1 MTNNINPIR
10 LGITGNQY
18 YKKEEKEDLAKDSR
32 KQAQA
37 APEERKTLETDA
49 VLSYLATKNADI
61 LPSKGKKTV
70 DVSKYVNAEQAARI
84 EEFMKAFEEY
94 DLLLAPTTT
103 TAAYKLG
110 KGLSDPLK
118 SFMDDVLVIPANMA
132 GLPALNLP
140 AGFNDKHIPI
150 GVQIIGAPFDEA
162 RIYQLASF
170 LEEKLNLDLRGGHHE
185 WL

>member
-84 EEFMKAFEEY
+84 EEFMKAFE
-94 DLLLAPTTT
+94 
-103 TAAYKLG
+103 
-110 KGLSDPLK
+110 
-118 SFMDDVLVIPANMA
+118 DD
-132 GLPALNLP
+132 
-140 AGFNDKHIPI
+140 FN
-150 GVQIIGAPFDEA
+150 QISGIT
-162 RIYQLASF
+162 
-170 LEEKLNLDLRGGHHE
+170 LEEFPDLSEEAAGD
-185 WL
+185 LALTYINTAFNQ